1 MNDESR
7 AITKSNLVE
16 RISKKVTNFGLRDS
30 ELSVN
35 IILDEIINSLSEGN
49 RTEIRGFGSFS
60 VHYRKPR
67 IGRNPKTLKKSL
79 IKERNV
85 ILFKPSK
92 DLKSYINN
100 NEQK

>member
-60 VHYRKPR
+60 PMKQ
-67 IGRNPKTLKKSL
+67 T
-79 IKERNV
+79 
-85 ILFKPSK
+85 
-92 DLKSYINN
+92 
-100 NEQK
+100 